1 VTLAAALLVLLAGL
15 AVGATSIGGVFVVPT
30 LTTFAGVA
38 PAQAVAAASF
48 GFAFTGVAAF
58 ATAHPRA
65 ARGTWPLDAGALV
78 GAALGAA
85 TLAWL
90 PAAAVRVAV
99 GLVALASGCFA
110 LLNGGARRNETQARW
125 PWIALVALGL
135 LVGCVSAWSGTGG
148 PVALLPLLALLRAPT
163 AGAVAMAQRVQL
175 PVAAAATTVNAAAG
189 RLDVGL
195 GLAIGVLV
203 LAGWAAGQW
212 AARRLPVHHLQ
223 QAVAVAL
230 IATGLWYL

>member
-1 VTLAAALLVLLAGL
+1 MTLAAALLVLLAGL
-15 AVGATSIGGVFVVPT
+15 AVGATSIGGVFVVPA
-30 LTTFAGVA
+30 LTTFAGIA
-38 PAQAVAAASF
+38 PAQAVAAASC

-58 ATAHPRA
+58 ATAPLRA
-65 ARGTWPLDAGALV
+65 ARDTWPLDAGALV
-78 GAALGAA
+78 GAAVGAA

-90 PAAAVRVAV
+90 PAAAVRAAV
-99 GLVALASGCFA
+99 GLVALLSGCFA
-110 LLNGGARRNETQARW
+110 LFGRSGNPASDRRW
-125 PWIALVALGL
+125 PWTALVALGL

-212 AARRLPVHHLQ
+212 AARRLPVHRLQ